1 VSVIRSRAH
10 RTLIHLTFA
19 VRWMARE
26 SAAVLVVLDALMPL
40 MFVIITVMIAII
52 VAFAVA
58 SARLLND
65 AG

>member
-1 VSVIRSRAH
+1 
-10 RTLIHLTFA
+10 
-19 VRWMARE
+19 MARE